1 MLVFFPDQT
10 SYGIDDAANPQNEV
24 PFKSLWTDAIEVD
37 MAPRAMINHF
47 DVIKD
52 TCFGKIA
59 RFVDSFLDTLF
70 LQATKERLS
79 NGYTSF
85 GQSLPYGT
93 ARQCRTSLA
102 GLPTR
107 YIFSF
112 GLNTAGGSLGE
123 CLEWSSRRC
132 LSSCSSNFLFRITM
146 SQLSVMLKHP
156 ILSD

>member
-1 MLVFFPDQT
+1 
-10 SYGIDDAANPQNEV
+10 
-24 PFKSLWTDAIEVD
+24 

-85 GQSLPYGT
+85 G
-93 ARQCRTSLA
+93 
-102 GLPTR
+102 
-107 YIFSF
+107 
-112 GLNTAGGSLGE
+112 
-123 CLEWSSRRC
+123 
-132 LSSCSSNFLFRITM
+132 
-146 SQLSVMLKHP
+146 
-156 ILSD
+156 